1 MIDSPATQH
10 PDLLVGL
17 SDDAG
22 VFRLSADVALVQ
34 SVDYFTPIVDDA
46 FDWGR
51 IAAANALSDLYAMGA
66 TPLTA
71 LHVLGWPRDTL
82 PFELCSAVLAGSAS
96 VLAAAGCTLLGGH
109 SIDDPEPKF
118 GLAVTGTV
126 HPDHIVT
133 NNGAMTGDV
142 LVLTKPLG
150 TGIVSTAL
158 KRGGVDAGLVALA
171 TRWMATLNKA
181 AGDAM
186 IEAGVSAATDVT
198 GFGLL
203 GHLGEMV
210 QASAVG
216 AEIGFEAVP
225 LLPGVAELVAQGF
238 VPGGT
243 KRNLAHV
250 SGFTEFVD
258 IDEVGRTLLADAQT
272 SGGLLIAAPAAA
284 AAAIVGRLGDPA
296 AIIGRIRSG
305 TGITVTR

>member
-1 MIDSPATQH
+1 M
-10 PDLLVGL
+10 VGL

-22 VFRLSADVALVQ
+22 VLRLSADVALVQ

-46 FDWGR
+46 SDWGR

-71 LHVLGWPRDTL
+71 LHVVGWPRGVL
-82 PFELCSAVLAGSAS
+82 PFELLSEVMTGSAKVLAE
-96 VLAAAGCTLLGGH
+96 AGCTLVGGH

-133 NNGAMTGDV
+133 NKGAVAGDL
-142 LVLTKPLG
+142 LVLTKPIG
-150 TGIVSTAL
+150 TGIASTAL
-158 KRGGVDAGLVALA
+158 KRGFAGEGLTQLA
-171 TRWMATLNKA
+171 TQWMATLNA
-181 AGDAM
+181 AARDAM

-210 QASAVG
+210 QASEVG
-216 AEIGFEAVP
+216 ADLSYGSVP
-225 LLPGVAELVAQGF
+225 LLPGVADLVEQGF

-243 KRNLAHV
+243 TRNLAHAD
-250 SGFTEFVD
+250 GFTDFVGV
-258 IDEVGRTLLADAQT
+258 DEVARTLLADAQT
-272 SGGLLIAAPAAA
+272 SGGLLIAAPAPA
-284 AAAIVGRLGDPA
+284 AAAIVERLGDPA
-296 AIIGRIRSG
+296 AIIGRARSG
-305 TGITVTR
+305 AGITVTR